1 MGWEKLSNKN
11 KIIYTRQGEEVEVE
25 NYDCEESFCLICQN
39 SIQKKRGLK
48 LCFDCFL
55 KSKID
60 GGVLLNGR

>member
-1 MGWEKLSNKN
+1 LKTKEIFYKGAEV
-11 KIIYTRQGEEVEVE
+11 IEVED
-25 NYDCEESFCLICQN
+25 YGEESFCLICQN
-39 SIQKKRGLK
+39 PIPKKRGLK